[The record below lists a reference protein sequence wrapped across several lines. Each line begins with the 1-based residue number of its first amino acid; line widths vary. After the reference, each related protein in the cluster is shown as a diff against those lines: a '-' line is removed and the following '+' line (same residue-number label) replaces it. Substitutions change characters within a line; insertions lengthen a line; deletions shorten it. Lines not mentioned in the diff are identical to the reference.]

1 MIFSMWTTTAGR
13 CSSVLN
19 WVISVWLLSAHS
31 NRFFFEPSREIYCQ
45 ANSQTLHRTSSY
57 TFISDDR
64 RQDDHWKGRTPHF
77 DNFYN
82 KSNIFCFKL
91 NESSCSCSFRF
102 VSWSQKPEFNMI
114 ALIFSK
120 LKLSKY
126 YPDSDMKIIAVCR
139 AKLRILVVKV
149 GLILKGILN
158 LAPSELSSHSDLFP
172 IWFGFL
178 RMEHT

>member
-102 VSWSQKPEFNMI
+102 VWWSQKPEFNMI
-114 ALIFSK
+114 ALTFSK
-120 LKLSKY
+120 LKLPKGTSMY
-126 YPDSDMKIIAVCR
+126 YVITKGEGGGQPNAYVC
-139 AKLRILVVKV
+139 LRG
-149 GLILKGILN
+149 GLGSCLHYQN
-158 LAPSELSSHSDLFP
+158 LEKNAE
-172 IWFGFL
+172 
-178 RMEHT
+178 